1 MSNLDNTKN
10 SFSEHLADVLNN
22 KYKKQISVVFFV
34 NQFNLRAHG
43 TNTIAYETGR
53 KWLKGLAIPQTS
65 KMKILIEWLA
75 LDPCCIFD
83 CSLVNEN
90 IKAHV
95 SEQMTKITSAE
106 DSHHMVHYLQSIA
119 LELDHHSQYFLLV
132 TALILREYVGNKLV
146 AINYLGKK
154 IRK

>member
-1 MSNLDNTKN
+1 MSNLDNSKL
-10 SFSEHLADVLNN
+10 SFSEHLTEVLVN

-75 LDPCCIFD
+75 LDPYCIFD
-83 CSLVNEN
+83 CSLVNAN
-90 IKAHV
+90 IKALAPD
-95 SEQMTKITSAE
+95 QMTKVTSAE
-106 DSHHMVHYLQSIA
+106 DSYHIVHYLQSIA
-119 LELDHHSQYFLLV
+119 LELDHHSQYFLSV
-132 TALILREYVGNKLV
+132 TALILREHIGNKLV

-154 IRK
+154 FRK

>member
-43 TNTIAYETGR
+43 TNTIAYETVR

-65 KMKILIEWLA
+65 KMKVLIEWLV

-95 SEQMTKITSAE
+95 PDHVTKITSAE
-106 DSHHMVHYLQSIA
+106 DSHHIVHYLQSIA

-132 TALILREYVGNKLV
+132 TALILREHIGNKSV
-146 AINYLGKK
+146 AINY
-154 IRK
+154 

>member
-1 MSNLDNTKN
+1 MSNLDNSKL
-10 SFSEHLADVLNN
+10 SFSEHLTEVLVN

-75 LDPCCIFD
+75 LDPRCIFD
-83 CSLVNEN
+83 YPPVIQN
-90 IKAHV
+90 IKELV
-95 SEQMTKITSAE
+95 PDQMTAIVSAE
-106 DSHHMVHYLQSIA
+106 DSLHIVQYLQSIA
-119 LELDHHSQYFLLV
+119 LELDCHSQYFLLV